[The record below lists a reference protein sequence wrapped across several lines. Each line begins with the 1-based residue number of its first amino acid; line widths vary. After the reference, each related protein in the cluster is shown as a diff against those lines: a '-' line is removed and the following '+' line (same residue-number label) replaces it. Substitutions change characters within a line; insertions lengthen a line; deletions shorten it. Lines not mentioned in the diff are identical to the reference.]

1 MSVVS
6 FGIHKKVRPLW
17 LMKKSWDVICKE
29 QPTGDAFL
37 PPMVPGLVCTHEIRN
52 VETSMDPTG
61 VPMVSMA

>member
-1 MSVVS
+1 
-6 FGIHKKVRPLW
+6 
-17 LMKKSWDVICKE
+17 MKKSWDVICKE